1 MLYIKYMVFENRNIN
16 FIDKIG
22 PPWAISQIQ
31 IKQSQDVSVKLKQT
45 V

>member
-1 MLYIKYMVFENRNIN
+1 MVYLKYMAFENRNLN

-22 PPWAISQIQ
+22 PPWGTSQIQ
-31 IKQSQDVSVKLKQT
+31 IKQSHDESVKWKQT